1 MPKNIVLTGMM
12 GAGKTTVGRLLKMS
26 LRKDFVDIDTEI
38 EKEAGKTIVE
48 IFECYGEELFR
59 KLEHK
64 IILNFSRESDI
75 IISIGGGALEN
86 EENYINLSSNGVLF
100 YLQAS
105 AEELYERVK
114 HDKNRPLLKTLKPKD
129 TLEKLLKKREERYL
143 LSDEVIETSG
153 KSAANIVEEIKV
165 RYEKY

>member
-12 GAGKTTVGRLLKMS
+12 GAGKTTVGKLLKMS
-26 LRKDFVDIDTEI
+26 LRKEFVDIDAEI
-38 EKEAGKTIVE
+38 EKEADKTIVE
-48 IFECYGEELFR
+48 IFELYGEELFR

-64 IILNFSRESDI
+64 IILKFSQESDI

-100 YLQAS
+100 YLKAS
-105 AEELYERVK
+105 ADELYERVK
-114 HDKNRPLLKTLKPKD
+114 HDKTRPLLKTLKPKE

-143 LSDEVIETSG
+143 LADEVIETSN
-153 KSAANIVEEIKV
+153 KSAAEIVEEIKV